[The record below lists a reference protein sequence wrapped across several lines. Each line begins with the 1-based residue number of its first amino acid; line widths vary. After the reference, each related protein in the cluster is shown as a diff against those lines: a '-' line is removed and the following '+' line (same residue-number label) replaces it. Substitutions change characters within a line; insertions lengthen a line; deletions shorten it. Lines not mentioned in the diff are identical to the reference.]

1 MTQYMVKVMNNGLFD
16 YLPIRATTNEQG
28 LQKAKRLYKGVTCLD
43 IIDRQTYR
51 FEQFGVFGNP
61 FVIPM
66 GHTYVK
72 TSKTY
77 KEDDPLTYDIDQL
90 DIV

>member
-1 MTQYMVKVMNNGLFD
+1 MAQYMVKVMNEGVFD
-16 YLPIRATTNEQG
+16 YLPIRATTMKEG
-28 LQKAKRLYKGVTCLD
+28 IQKAKRLYKGVMCID
-43 IIDRQTYR
+43 IMDRQTYR
-51 FEQFGVFGNP
+51 FSQFGVFGNP
-61 FVIPM
+61 FAIPM

-90 DIV
+90 DLV